1 MLKNT
6 RMSYLQRR
14 DKAKVK
20 GKYYMTIRA
29 NLSSCASVDIQ
40 TKTSDDDFSRC
51 TYSPADDGQPTHPRS
66 IIVIGSNFEVVI
78 QTGGG
83 GGELERVKSKSR

>member
-40 TKTSDDDFSRC
+40 TKTRDDDFSECVHIR
-51 TYSPADDGQPTHPRS
+51 QPTTKDNQPTP
-66 IIVIGSNFEVVI
+66 VP
-78 QTGGG
+78 
-83 GGELERVKSKSR
+83 